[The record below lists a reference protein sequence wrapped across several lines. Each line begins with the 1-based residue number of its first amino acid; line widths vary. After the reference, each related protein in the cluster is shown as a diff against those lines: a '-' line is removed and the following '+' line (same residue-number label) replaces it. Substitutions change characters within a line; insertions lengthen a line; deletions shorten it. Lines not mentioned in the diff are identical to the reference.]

1 MQSFMSVMCRASSHF
16 LDSLSLSLTLQVVV
30 LYSLLLAS
38 SSSFSLELL
47 PFSTHTETGVLS
59 SWPLLLLPTNGQKK
73 RNLSAAAQPSMP
85 VVSCLPRGGGR
96 SRDVHVVPSA
106 HWSDPFRRVCRP
118 AHQPVELLVRRDVI
132 ISFGRKEILFLEI
145 AMSSLPIRSEK
156 FLK

>member
-73 RNLSAAAQPSMP
+73 RNLSAAVQPSMP
-85 VVSCLPRGGGR
+85 VVSCLPRGGEGGVVTFTS
-96 SRDVHVVPSA
+96 SRQLIGP
-106 HWSDPFRRVCRP
+106 
-118 AHQPVELLVRRDVI
+118 
-132 ISFGRKEILFLEI
+132 ILFGVCVALPTSPLSC
-145 AMSSLPIRSEK
+145 SSGETLSFRLAERK
-156 FLK
+156 FFF